1 MEREIANLSLHT
13 LIRECSKDPQ
23 EARKHYSYFEMVNRS
38 RIHEV
43 FAYKK
48 FNDDFIDNLTVYN
61 NGEYLIGRIRP
72 CYDEF
77 IAKLMI
83 ILNIKPLDKVADDDS
98 LTRILLERVEVLKGI
113 TSEIELKHEFPYLY
127 KDLQDGRRYIRN
139 IEAQRD
145 FDDNKEREEEL
156 ADKEHYYYSCGL
168 RRSLTN
174 FVRTQSEVY
183 KRFIERR
190 HELKEKQASTSYNGY
205 IVNNFDMNKVYMYT
219 MHEYLRICEKSNDEE
234 LIKFYLRL
242 IDKYLE
248 SDKDKNCY
256 IITDENIRVDIS
268 SILIRIENLK
278 RRISDNSNVVEW
290 ILVPEGKDYK
300 RVRRAERKHE
310 EKPFIF
316 NYEEVQRLKNIGAK
330 KKTFYEATPYIA
342 KAVGLRRYRGYVA
355 YIYANGKVILDR
367 EYNEDNPKT
376 AVENAAYIIEA
387 RDFEELSKKEKTE
400 LIRDPKAQR
409 KYHTKNFESKLNEI
423 IGKTG
428 TKKEQEEAKQLV
440 LRLKTRR

>member
-83 ILNIKPLDKVADDDS
+83 ILNVKPLGKVADDDS
-98 LTRILLERVEVLKGI
+98 LTRILLERVEVLKSI

-300 RVRRAERKHE
+300 RVRIVETKHE

-387 RDFEELSKKEKTE
+387 RDFEELSKKEKPE

-409 KYHTKNFESKLNEI
+409 KYHTKNFESKLTEI
-423 IGKTG
+423 IENQG

>member
-23 EARKHYSYFEMVNRS
+23 EARKHYSYFDMVNRR

-48 FNDDFIDNLTVYN
+48 FNDDFIDNLTVFN
-61 NGEYLIGRIRP
+61 TGEYPIGIIRP

-300 RVRRAERKHE
+300 RVRRVERKHE

-423 IGKTG
+423 IEKTG

>member
-219 MHEYLRICEKSNDEE
+219 MHEDLRICEKSNDEE

-268 SILIRIENLK
+268 SILIRVENLK
-278 RRISDNSNVVEW
+278 KRIRDNSNVVEW

-387 RDFEELSKKEKTE
+387 KDFEELSREEKPA
-400 LIRDPKAQR
+400 LIRNPKATR
-409 KYHTKNFESKLNEI
+409 KYHTDTFEQRIKSIISKE
-423 IGKTG
+423 G
-428 TKKEQEEAKQLV
+428 TEEQQEEAKKLV
-440 LRLKTRR
+440 HRLKTRR

>member
-300 RVRRAERKHE
+300 RVRRVERKHE

-387 RDFEELSKKEKTE
+387 RDFEELSKKEKPE

-423 IGKTG
+423 IEKTG

>member
-168 RRSLTN
+168 RKSLTN

-300 RVRRAERKHE
+300 RVRRVERKHE

-387 RDFEELSKKEKTE
+387 RDFEELSKKEKPE

-409 KYHTKNFESKLNEI
+409 KYHTKNFESKLTEI
-423 IGKTG
+423 IENQG

>member
-23 EARKHYSYFEMVNRS
+23 EARKHYSYFDMVNRR

-48 FNDDFIDNLTVYN
+48 FNDDFIDNLTVFN
-61 NGEYLIGRIRP
+61 TGEYSIGIIRP

-83 ILNIKPLDKVADDDS
+83 ILNIKPLDKVTDDDS

-145 FDDNKEREEEL
+145 FDDKKEREEEL

-234 LIKFYLRL
+234 LIKFYLGL

-278 RRISDNSNVVEW
+278 RISDNSNVVEW

-387 RDFEELSKKEKTE
+387 RDFEELSKKEKPE

-423 IGKTG
+423 IEKTG

>member
-83 ILNIKPLDKVADDDS
+83 ILNVKPLGKVADDDS
-98 LTRILLERVEVLKGI
+98 LTRILLERVEVLKSI

-300 RVRRAERKHE
+300 RVRRVERKHE

-387 RDFEELSKKEKTE
+387 RDFEELSKKEKPE

-409 KYHTKNFESKLNEI
+409 KYHTKNFESKLTEI
-423 IGKTG
+423 IENQG

>member
-234 LIKFYLRL
+234 LIKFYLGL

-300 RVRRAERKHE
+300 RVRRVERKHE

-423 IGKTG
+423 IEKTG